1 MISTHFFV
9 AKMIYAHFFFA
20 KTIYAHFYV
29 VKTIHT
35 HFFVVKWFTHTFL
48 SWKRFTHFLLWML
61 FTHTF
66 LSQKKFTHFF
76 LQNELRTSSGKFLLI
91 EICHPKSSDFLG
103 LCNPYSTTPSQQSK
117 KVPLICWLHGQWHV
131 CPDLPCRQEN
141 IKPSPSSEARYAII
155 GDLHQPEQHPCY
167 RLVTWVLRCQPGHY
181 IFSYVA
187 LYY

>member
-35 HFFVVKWFTHTFL
+35 HFFCREMIYAHFFVVKAVYALFIVNAFYA
-48 SWKRFTHFLLWML
+48 HF
-61 FTHTF
+61 FVA
-66 LSQKKFTHFF
+66 KKFTPFF
-76 LQNELRTSSGKFLLI
+76 LQSELRTSSGKFLLI